1 MRLYLSN
8 LRLNIC
14 FGNNSCRGR
23 SNINTSNILSA
34 LTVLI
39 WVGTVTCEAFS
50 LTEMIWFCIYSS
62 WITVDDIKSRSQE
75 KHVKSSSNLNSLLS
89 HERSSLFQCNLN
101 HFQASKLSLIAVL
114 PTRIVLLNRI
124 VHLNTVN
131 RIVRNWTI
139 TSFKIQHSPKMRRK
153 DNMVWTIFNS
163 LFQRLKYLNPTF
175 LFISSS
181 SII

>member
-1 MRLYLSN
+1 M
-8 LRLNIC
+8 NIC
-14 FGNNSCRGR
+14 FDHDSSRESSNN
-23 SNINTSNILSA
+23 NTCNILSC

-39 WVGTVTCEAFS
+39 RVGTVTCEAFS

-163 LFQRLKYLNPTF
+163 LFQRLKYLNTTF